1 MKNNL
6 QSDRVIEFGTRRIQ
20 YQLTR
25 QSRKHIRILVT
36 PETVSVSVPQRAKE
50 EQIEQVLR
58 QKARWIARK
67 LDEVENFHPLPAPR
81 EYISG
86 ETFCYLGRQYRLKIE
101 TGLKKPANLKGKFL
115 DVTTPNKQDRAAVK
129 KAVDRWYKQRAEE
142 TFTRYLNQC
151 TNVAG
156 RHGIPAAATLTL
168 RKMRARWGSC
178 SSKGR
183 ITINT
188 HLIQAP
194 VHCIEYVIMHEL
206 CHLKHHNHSR
216 AFYMLLTQC
225 MPDWQ
230 KRKEALQKVMIPEDG
245 LKNCRWGSQARS

>member
-6 QSDRVIEFGTRRIQ
+6 QPERAIEFGSRRIP

-25 QSRKHIRILVT
+25 QNRKRIRILVA
-36 PETVSVSVPQRAKE
+36 PDLTVSVSVPQRAKD
-50 EQIEQVLR
+50 EQIERVLT

-67 LDEVENFHPLPAPR
+67 LDEVKSFHPLPAPKKY
-81 EYISG
+81 ESG

-101 TGLKKPANLKGKFL
+101 IGPQESAKLKGKFL
-115 DVTTPNKQDRAAVK
+115 FVVVPKKTDHEAVK
-129 KAVDRWYKQRAEE
+129 NSVEGWYKQRAEE
-142 TFTRYLNQC
+142 TFVRYLKKC
-151 TNVAG
+151 TDVTV
-156 RHGIPAAATLTL
+156 RHGIPEAALTL
-168 RKMRARWGSC
+168 RKMRTRWGSC

-188 HLIQAP
+188 NLIQAP

-206 CHLKHHNHSR
+206 CHLKHHNHSK
-216 AFYMLLTQC
+216 AFYKLLTQC

-230 KRKEALQKVMIPEDG
+230 NRKDALQKVIIPEE
-245 LKNCRWGSQARS
+245 L

>member
-6 QSDRVIEFGTRRIQ
+6 QTDRMIEFGNRQIS

-25 QSRKHIRILVT
+25 QSRKLIRILVA
-36 PETVSVSVPQRAKE
+36 PDLTVRVSAPPRAKD
-50 EQIEQVLR
+50 EQIEHVLR

-67 LDEVENFHPLPAPR
+67 LDEVKDFHPLPAPK

-86 ETFCYLGRQYRLKIE
+86 ETFCYLGRQYRLRVE
-101 TGLKKPANLKGKFL
+101 TGEKNPAKLKGKFL
-115 DVTTPNKQDRAAVK
+115 TVTVPDKQDRAAVK
-129 KAVDRWYKQRAEE
+129 KAVESWYKHRAEE
-142 TFTRYLNQC
+142 TFARYLKKS
-151 TNVAG
+151 TEVVG
-156 RHGIPAAATLTL
+156 RHGVPAAALTL
-168 RKMRARWGSC
+168 RKMRTRWGSC

-188 HLIQAP
+188 NLIQAP

-206 CHLKHHNHSR
+206 CHLKHHNHSK
-216 AFYMLLTQC
+216 AFYKLLTQC

-230 KRKEALQKVMIPEDG
+230 KRRKVLQRIVIPEDN
-245 LKNCRWGSQARS
+245 K